1 MSSWWLL
8 SPTTSFVG
16 VSSAG
21 SRRPKTGIK
30 AARARCNVRWMLN
43 SRWVTRSS
51 LQTWWKRFHIYLY
64 TIIYIYMYV
73 YIYICICI
81 CICICIYIY
90 TIIYNDISSFTL
102 PLSAIASKFHLDE
115 VNSPRFSL
123 GIAGDPSAGRRYGV
137 GHRLRVGHWV
147 LLTLDGGYEKRPT
160 CAFFCLHFW
169 STSIGND
176 DHSIFR
182 GFATW

>member
-51 LQTWWKRFHIYLY
+51 RQTWWKRFHIYLY
-64 TIIYIYMYV
+64 TIIYIYIYMYV
-73 YIYICICI
+73 YIYVYVYVYVYV
-81 CICICIYIY
+81 YIY
-90 TIIYNDISSFTL
+90 TIIYIMIYPHLPFLCL
-102 PLSAIASKFHLDE
+102 PLH
-115 VNSPRFSL
+115 
-123 GIAGDPSAGRRYGV
+123 PSSILMKWIRPGFLLALLATPLLADATVLVTGYV
-137 GHRLRVGHWV
+137 WV
-147 LLTLDGGYEKRPT
+147 IGY
-160 CAFFCLHFW
+160 
-169 STSIGND
+169 S
-176 DHSIFR
+176 
-182 GFATW
+182 

>member
-1 MSSWWLL
+1 
-8 SPTTSFVG
+8 
-16 VSSAG
+16 
-21 SRRPKTGIK
+21 
-30 AARARCNVRWMLN
+30 
-43 SRWVTRSS
+43 
-51 LQTWWKRFHIYLY
+51 
-64 TIIYIYMYV
+64 MYV
-73 YIYICICI
+73 YIYVYVYVYVYV
-81 CICICIYIY
+81 YIY

-160 CAFFCLHFW
+160 CAFFLPSLLIHIHW
-169 STSIGND
+169 K
-176 DHSIFR
+176 
-182 GFATW
+182 